1 MENATAFVPMTRIRP
16 ATQADIPAIAEITH
30 QAFLL
35 YAAQV
40 GIPSA
45 ITALRETE
53 SDVAKA
59 LAEKHVLVAETN
71 GDIVG
76 SVRYEDL
83 GGGMGYL
90 SRFGVAP
97 ALQQSGVGALLIEAV
112 AEGCRALGL
121 SAVALHT
128 GARVAH
134 LVQFYYRSGYYIY
147 STTRDRGYVRAL
159 FIHELEDGPYAV
171 ERAEK
176 K

>member
-1 MENATAFVPMTRIRP
+1 MENMTAFVPMTRIRP

-30 QAFLL
+30 QAFQL

-45 ITALRETE
+45 ISALKETE
-53 SDVAKA
+53 ADVARA
-59 LAEKHVLVAETN
+59 LEEKHVLVAETN
-71 GDIVG
+71 GEIVG
-76 SVRYEDL
+76 SVRYESL
-83 GGGMGYL
+83 GGGLGYL

-97 ALQQSGVGALLIEAV
+97 ALQQSGVGGLLIEAV

-128 GARVAH
+128 GAKVAH
-134 LVQFYYRSGYYIY
+134 LVQFYYRSGYYIH
-147 STTRDRGYVRAL
+147 STTQDRGYVRAL
-159 FIHELEDGPYAV
+159 FLRELDGGAFEP

-176 K
+176 R